1 MDGIKQ
7 YYWMKT
13 GKTEIQTFTGR
24 IDLFGTGR
32 DLGKAVYLLSDHL
45 VPHPRK
51 RFQVVS
57 ARDFLSNPY
66 KYARPGHWV
75 MIDVES

>member
-1 MDGIKQ
+1 VDGVTQ
-7 YYWMKT
+7 HYWVKT
-13 GKTEIQTFTGR
+13 GKREKQPVSGR

-32 DLGKAVYLLSDHL
+32 DLGEAVYLLADHL

-57 ARDFLSNPY
+57 ARDFVSNPY
-66 KYARPGHWV
+66 KYARPGYW
-75 MIDVES
+75 MMMEVES